1 MPSAVWLAVP
11 PLAHEMF
18 LCPRCILREILIS
31 LLFIWSLSLSVPIN
45 NEAHTKIFRR
55 TAFNQKM
62 SSAAEL
68 IASGRVVIFS
78 WVTCPYC
85 VKAKKLLQPLVP
97 PEEYKVYDIDR
108 MPNGDAIHAEIIKA
122 TNHETVPAVYIN
134 GQFVGG
140 FSDCDALNRQ
150 GQLQKLIAG
159 K

>member
-1 MPSAVWLAVP
+1 
-11 PLAHEMF
+11 
-18 LCPRCILREILIS
+18 
-31 LLFIWSLSLSVPIN
+31 
-45 NEAHTKIFRR
+45 
-55 TAFNQKM
+55 M